1 MVHSRIIL
9 YGTGLSNTDRL
20 SIEKYLS
27 EKYYLAVTEVNDL
40 KNQNIPRGF
49 ILNQNYPNP
58 FNPSTTIQFS
68 VPNSEIVQLKV
79 FDILGRVVKTLVN
92 GYRNAGKYNIE
103 FNASELTIG
112 IYFYQLKTSSFISTK
127 KMILLK

>member
-58 FNPSTTIQFS
+58 FNPTTTK
-68 VPNSEIVQLKV
+68 NML
-79 FDILGRVVKTLVN
+79 
-92 GYRNAGKYNIE
+92 
-103 FNASELTIG
+103 
-112 IYFYQLKTSSFISTK
+112 YQRAV
-127 KMILLK
+127 

>member
-103 FNASELTIG
+103 FNASELTSG